1 MSSLIIAR
9 QTSTNPIAAP
19 VISTPAAAASLEV
32 ATSCNISG
40 TCDTN
45 VTSVA
50 VLLATGEL
58 LGTTTQTAGA
68 YSFKW
73 SPGRERAG
81 AQTLVVRAYRGTSYA
96 QTTVAVTVPA
106 TPLAAL
112 WDLGYWDAST
122 LEAMYSDGALV
133 TNWPAM
139 TGATAWTASDSFAP
153 TWAATGWGQ
162 GANAPTRGCV
172 RFNGS
177 SQYMLANALVA
188 AFTGTN
194 ARTVFMVYRTISGVG
209 TQTLICASAS
219 SGSSNKWQ
227 IFATGTPAAYK
238 VIRGATTTTFG
249 TAADQRN
256 DLGQHFLYVRDPGT
270 AASAIT
276 LTRDKLWQGTNAQ
289 SGANA
294 AVTANTSTILAL
306 AANFNGTASP
316 TNFGNFDLLAVGL
329 STQALTSAQLEKC
342 AWQALGKFDKDQY
355 YGDSAAPF
363 KLDFYGG
370 QSNTQGLAVSVL
382 SALSLIRFLAIST
395 NNWLADMQV
404 LVSTGPQGVGPYI
417 GPWYQ
422 CSQNRKV
429 ATGVDVHNCL
439 MGQGATGVNTFATP
453 ANDGLYSTTL
463 FDQQARVIQEAKCA
477 LGGTPTI
484 DRVFIVEGET
494 DSQSAPGSS
503 TYQANLTTW
512 CTNLRTLIPGISAAT
527 RIVAP
532 QVSTFSAYAFGA
544 AVQAAQV
551 AWAAADVNAA
561 APSVS
566 SLASAGFFNVD
577 AIHYNQA
584 GQLGLGAIMA
594 AA

>member
-1 MSSLIIAR
+1 MSSLIIAK
-9 QTSTNPIAAP
+9 QSSANPITAP

-32 ATSCNISG
+32 ATTCNISG
-40 TCDTN
+40 TCDSN
-45 VTSVA
+45 VTSVS

-68 YSFKW
+68 WSFKW
-73 SPGRERAG
+73 SPGRNRAG

-96 QTTVAVTVPA
+96 QSTVSVTVPA
-106 TPLAAL
+106 TPLASL
-112 WDLGYWDAST
+112 WDLGWFDALT
-122 LEAMYSDGALV
+122 LESMYSDGALV

-139 TGATAWTASDSFAP
+139 SGAFAWTASDSFAP
-153 TWAATGWGQ
+153 TWAQTGWGQ
-162 GANAPTRGCV
+162 GVNAPTRGCV
-172 RFNGS
+172 RFNGTT
-177 SQYMLANALVA
+177 QYALYSGAVT

-194 ARTVFMVYRTISGVG
+194 ARTVFMVYRTITGAG
-209 TQTLICASAS
+209 TQTLICASAT
-219 SGSSNKWQ
+219 SGASNKWQ
-227 IFATGTPAAYK
+227 VFCTGAPAAYK

-249 TAADQRN
+249 TAAELRN

-276 LTRDKLWQGTNAQ
+276 LTRDRLWQGTNAQ

-294 AVTANTSTILAL
+294 AVTANTPTILAL
-306 AANFNGTASP
+306 GANFNGTSTP
-316 TNFGNFDLLAVGL
+316 TNFGNYDLLAVGL

-342 AWQALGKFDKDQY
+342 AWQALGKFDQDQF
-355 YGDSAAPF
+355 YGDSTTAF
-363 KLDFYGG
+363 KLNPYFG

-395 NNWLADMQV
+395 NNWLADMQA
-404 LVSTGPQGVGPYI
+404 LVSTGPQGAGPYI

-422 CSQNRKV
+422 CSQDRKV
-429 ATGVDVHNCL
+429 STATDVHNCL
-439 MGQGATGVNTFATP
+439 LGQGATGVNSFKAP
-453 ANDGLYSTTL
+453 ADDGLYSVTL
-463 FDQQARVIQEAKCA
+463 FDMQARVVQEAKCA

-494 DSQSAPGSS
+494 DSQSSPGSS

-512 CTNLRTLIPGISAAT
+512 CSNLRTLIPGISNAT

-532 QVSTFSAYAFGA
+532 QVSSFSAYPFGA

-551 AWAAADVNAA
+551 AWAGADVNGA
-561 APSVS
+561 APSVAA
-566 SLASAGFFNVD
+566 LASAPFFNVD

-584 GQLGLGAIMA
+584 GQLGLGSIMA